1 MKQWKIYGILVFVM
15 FIWGFNLPAVKYLV
29 GEVQPVTMTAFRI
42 FLASITV
49 FTILAI
55 FRLVRKPTKQEW
67 KYIVLGA
74 LLNVVGHHYFLSVGL
89 TETAGST
96 AGLILG
102 TGPVLTAVLVS
113 LLLRIYPSRLQ
124 WLGFVLGLGGVS
136 TTVLAGGDNAAGF
149 TWGDIFVF
157 LAILTQV
164 LSFIIISK
172 AAKTLDPRL
181 LTAYMFLVGSVI
193 LFMISLIQEPGEI
206 KEFLN
211 VPPMFWIAFFGS
223 GMVGTAVGHMLYNY
237 SVGKAGPS
245 KAAIFMNLNTL
256 FTLIGASVFLGEEI
270 STRHYLGLILIV
282 AGVIFG
288 SGAAEDLWKKH
299 KLKKQ
304 KQSTPEE

>member
-1 MKQWKIYGILVFVM
+1 MNQWKIYGILVFVM

-42 FLASITV
+42 FVASLTV
-49 FTILAI
+49 FAILGV
-55 FRLVRKPTKQEW
+55 FKLVRKPTTQEW

-74 LLNVVGHHYFLSVGL
+74 MLNVVGHHYFLSMGL
-89 TETAGST
+89 TQTAGST

-113 LLLRIYPSRLQ
+113 LLLRIYPSKLQ

-136 TTVLAGGDNAAGF
+136 ATILAGGEGAGGF
-149 TWGDIFVF
+149 SLGDIFVF

-164 LSFIIISK
+164 FSFIVISK

-181 LTAYMFLVGSVI
+181 LTAYMFLVGSVV
-193 LFMISLIQEPGEI
+193 LFLISLVQEPGEI
-206 KEFLN
+206 VEFLD
-211 VPPMFWIAFFGS
+211 VPPMFWLAFFGS
-223 GMVGTAVGHMLYNY
+223 GMIGTAVGHMLYNY

-245 KAAIFMNLNTL
+245 KAAIFINLNTL
-256 FTLIGASVFLGEEI
+256 FTLVGASVFLGEEI
-270 STRHYLGLILIV
+270 STRHIFGLILIV

-288 SGAAEDLWKKH
+288 SGAAEDMWRKRKNRS
-299 KLKKQ
+299 KEF
-304 KQSTPEE
+304 TEE